1 MEHKLINTGDYL
13 LIVNDSEIKEGDWCI
28 DHLGKL
34 SRYYSEL
41 KEFKK
46 YFSKVISHLPNNSPI
61 LEGVDLLPLEDE
73 VEKLANEYIKGYEQ
87 HPPLYT
93 KMGFIKGYNKAK
105 EKYKYTEEDLRKAM
119 KYASEIT
126 NNKFHYMDKYIQSLQ
141 QLKYPVGFKCEMV
154 CRNLGCMKMIL
165 NGENSVCCGDNMEP
179 KTITNSEGLTQWVG
193 EWIY

>member
-1 MEHKLINTGDYL
+1 
-13 LIVNDSEIKEGDWCI
+13 
-28 DHLGKL
+28 
-34 SRYYSEL
+34 
-41 KEFKK
+41 
-46 YFSKVISHLPNNSPI
+46 
-61 LEGVDLLPLEDE
+61 
-73 VEKLANEYIKGYEQ
+73 
-87 HPPLYT
+87 
-93 KMGFIKGYNKAK
+93 
-105 EKYKYTEEDLRKAM
+105 M

>member
-73 VEKLANEYIKGYEQ
+73 VE
-87 HPPLYT
+87 
-93 KMGFIKGYNKAK
+93 
-105 EKYKYTEEDLRKAM
+105 
-119 KYASEIT
+119 
-126 NNKFHYMDKYIQSLQ
+126 NNIHHYIQKWDL
-141 QLKYPVGFKCEMV
+141 LKATTK
-154 CRNLGCMKMIL
+154 
-165 NGENSVCCGDNMEP
+165 P
-179 KTITNSEGLTQWVG
+179 KRSISTQRR
-193 EWIY
+193 I